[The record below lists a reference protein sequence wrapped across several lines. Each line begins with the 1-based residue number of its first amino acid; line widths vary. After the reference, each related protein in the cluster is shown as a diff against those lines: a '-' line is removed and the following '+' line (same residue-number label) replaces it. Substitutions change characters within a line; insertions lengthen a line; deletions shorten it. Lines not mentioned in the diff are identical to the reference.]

1 MLTQGYAN
9 VLSNVYSCVITIWVD
24 PFVFGWFLKGF
35 LFEPGDCMATD
46 FPLLYFFSTRAY

>member
-35 LFEPGDCMATD
+35 LFEPGDRMATD